1 VCHVPGALPRSVGA
15 VEAGEFRPGEGPVEL
30 AARGDGGPA
39 QATDR
44 QLLRRL
50 GQLRIKAGELV
61 ASPDTLDA
69 GRLEQI
75 GVLGHRRL
83 DGVRRARR
91 AQQPIGELRMPR
103 LPDAVRKRQPPRLTQ
118 HRRPALPLADAVHE
132 HHDRHPKAPPPTPRR
147 PDATSDPTE
156 TVPLPR
162 ASQ

>member
-75 GVLGHRRL
+75 GVLVQRRVSL
-83 DGVRRARR
+83 AGVAVDHWVQVVGSAR
-91 AQQPIGELRMPR
+91 
-103 LPDAVRKRQPPRLTQ
+103 
-118 HRRPALPLADAVHE
+118 
-132 HHDRHPKAPPPTPRR
+132 
-147 PDATSDPTE
+147 
-156 TVPLPR
+156 
-162 ASQ
+162 